1 MGETALPGGAA
12 GGVAHSVAHSVASGA
27 VGDVAHDVAAGVL
40 CAVAVA
46 CCAAWASA
54 LVVIDLRRRLLPD
67 ALTLPGA
74 AVAALAA
81 VVLGQP
87 WAIVGGLAWAL
98 LYLAVGRLIGGVGG
112 GDVKLALSLGTAA
125 ALAAGAGG
133 LAAAV
138 IGSSVLTITAMALTR
153 RRALSHGP
161 GMVTATV
168 LVCLV
173 AQVL

>member
-1 MGETALPGGAA
+1 MLLGGAVDGA
-12 GGVAHSVAHSVASGA
+12 ATCCAVLGGANG
-27 VGDVAHDVAAGVL
+27 VAAGVL

-46 CCAAWASA
+46 CCAAWALA

-138 IGSSVLTITAMALTR
+138 IGSSVLTLTAMALTR
-153 RRALSHGP
+153 RRALPHGP